1 MNNLQSFSNFAEHC
15 GCDHSEDKKKKSKVT
30 KEEIIK
36 EYGDPTVSKRLRVA
50 RAIDSTFRGK
60 APKYN
65 SKRAKISNALKMS
78 SIKAETKKRKAK
90 ENPYS
95 AGKKLKAVLGINSE
109 GYIPEEGYD
118 IARDMGMVKPS
129 KDKKDATTAN
139 HTRET
144 ETDAQRKLRML
155 KQQKNT
161 ARAVE
166 MVKQRIRDKYGK
178 NAIMDVGKKNEE
190 VQLEAKVDKLLS
202 DKQKR
207 ERRNKAAGMEDKK
220 FNSLSKD
227 QVSKQNQEFRRDY
240 IHSEKRGVKKVKG
253 EMTLKD
259 RVGKMRGVNWRKNE
273 EVQLEKVNLR
283 DKSTQYARSTKE
295 VDTAMTDHVNR
306 TKGRHYG
313 KDGRVT
319 EVGRYRKPSKREARN
334 ELIDLYKE
342 SYGRG
347 RLTSTN
353 DMQSKLYAKNN
364 SMGKPRTDDEIRKE
378 KGGQAFLDRIKAAKS
393 KMKSEGTSYGL
404 YKGTGKPSGPM
415 AAFAKKTKKKKEV
428 KEEMGNIAH
437 TKTKKGGKTIIN
449 VNKNDEADAQKAMKN
464 DPKYILGKT
473 RVQSYKEEVEQIDEL
488 SKTTTANYLYKAKV
502 DKNYVHS
509 GKMGKYAKARD
520 KGIKRAEKKLGK
532 KVSDRVNYVADTD
545 TRSMKDDPNKSAY
558 PRKIKVKEEF
568 YQKRYT
574 TGGYKPV
581 GKNKR
586 MDQSNKRS
594 GDSKAQYRDL
604 HKDLAKY
611 GHVKTG
617 KASNLKSGL
626 KSFKESAWQ
635 RKEGKNPSGG
645 LNEKGRKSYERENPG
660 SDLKAPQPEGGPRKR
675 SFCAR
680 MGGVKGPMKDEKGRP
695 TRKALALRKW
705 KC

>member
-1 MNNLQSFSNFAEHC
+1 MNHLQSFQNYAESC
-15 GCDHSEDKKKKSKVT
+15 GCDHSDDKKKKSKIT

-36 EYGDPTVSKRLRVA
+36 EYGDPTVSKRLKVA
-50 RAIDSTFRGK
+50 RLIDK
-60 APKYN
+60 VNPKPKYN

-78 SIKAETKKRKAK
+78 SIKAETRKRKAK

-95 AGKKLKAVLGINSE
+95 AGKKLRAVLGINKE

-118 IARDMGMVKPS
+118 HYKDRIAMAGGDPS
-129 KDKKDATTAN
+129 SPKKKDATTAN
-139 HTRET
+139 HTRNN
-144 ETDAQRKLRML
+144 ETDAQRKVRML
-155 KQQKNT
+155 KQQKNS

-178 NAIMDVGKKNEE
+178 NAIMDVG
-190 VQLEAKVDKLLS
+190 
-202 DKQKR
+202 
-207 ERRNKAAGMEDKK
+207 M
-220 FNSLSKD
+220 
-227 QVSKQNQEFRRDY
+227 
-240 IHSEKRGVKKVKG
+240 
-253 EMTLKD
+253 
-259 RVGKMRGVNWRKNE
+259 KNE
-273 EVQLEKVNLR
+273 EVQLEKVNLK

-313 KDGRVT
+313 KDGKVT
-319 EVGRYRKPSKREARN
+319 EVGRYRKQSKREARN

-342 SYGRG
+342 SYG

-364 SMGKPRTDDEIRKE
+364 SMGRARTDDEIKKE

-404 YKGTGKPSGPM
+404 YKGTGKPSGAM

-473 RVQSYKEEVEQIDEL
+473 RVQSYKEE
-488 SKTTTANYLYKAKV
+488 
-502 DKNYVHS
+502 
-509 GKMGKYAKARD
+509 
-520 KGIKRAEKKLGK
+520 
-532 KVSDRVNYVADTD
+532 
-545 TRSMKDDPNKSAY
+545 
-558 PRKIKVKEEF
+558 F

-594 GDSKAQYRDL
+594 GDSKAQHRDL

-611 GHVKTG
+611 GHTKTG
-617 KASNLKSGL
+617 KASNLKSSL

-660 SDLKAPQPEGGPRKR
+660 SDLKAPVTGKPKKGSKAEGRQN

-680 MGGVKGPMKDEKGRP
+680 MSGVKGPMMKDGKP
-695 TRKALALRKW
+695 TRKKLALDKW
-705 KC
+705 DC

>member
-1 MNNLQSFSNFAEHC
+1 MNHLQSFQNYAESC
-15 GCDHSEDKKKKSKVT
+15 GCDHSEEKKKKSKVT

-36 EYGDPTVSKRLRVA
+36 EYGDPTVSKRLKVA
-50 RAIDSTFRGK
+50 RLIDK
-60 APKYN
+60 VNPKPKYN

-78 SIKAETKKRKAK
+78 SIKAETRKRKAK

-95 AGKKLKAVLGINSE
+95 AGKKLRAVLGINKE

-118 IARDMGMVKPS
+118 HYKDRIAMAGGDPS
-129 KDKKDATTAN
+129 SPKKKDATTAN
-139 HTRET
+139 HTRNN
-144 ETDAQRKLRML
+144 ETDAQRKVRML
-155 KQQKNT
+155 KQQKNS

-190 VQLEAKVDKLLS
+190 VQLE
-202 DKQKR
+202 
-207 ERRNKAAGMEDKK
+207 
-220 FNSLSKD
+220 
-227 QVSKQNQEFRRDY
+227 
-240 IHSEKRGVKKVKG
+240 
-253 EMTLKD
+253 
-259 RVGKMRGVNWRKNE
+259 
-273 EVQLEKVNLR
+273 KVNLK

-313 KDGRVT
+313 KDGKVT
-319 EVGRYRKPSKREARN
+319 EVGRYRKQSKREARN

-342 SYGRG
+342 SYG

-364 SMGKPRTDDEIRKE
+364 SMGKARTDDEIKKE

-404 YKGTGKPSGPM
+404 YKGTGKPSGAM

-473 RVQSYKEEVEQIDEL
+473 RVQSYKEE
-488 SKTTTANYLYKAKV
+488 
-502 DKNYVHS
+502 
-509 GKMGKYAKARD
+509 
-520 KGIKRAEKKLGK
+520 
-532 KVSDRVNYVADTD
+532 
-545 TRSMKDDPNKSAY
+545 
-558 PRKIKVKEEF
+558 F

-594 GDSKAQYRDL
+594 GDSKAQHRDL

-611 GHVKTG
+611 GHTKTG
-617 KASNLKSGL
+617 KASNLKSSL

-660 SDLKAPQPEGGPRKR
+660 SDLKAPVTGKPKKGNKAEGRQN

-680 MGGVKGPMKDEKGRP
+680 MSGVKGPMMKDGKP
-695 TRKALALRKW
+695 TRKKLALDKW
-705 KC
+705 DC

>member
-1 MNNLQSFSNFAEHC
+1 MNHLQSFQNYAESC

-36 EYGDPTVSKRLRVA
+36 EYGDPTVSKRLKVA
-50 RAIDSTFRGK
+50 RLIDK
-60 APKYN
+60 VNPKPKYN

-78 SIKAETKKRKAK
+78 SIKAETRKRKAK

-95 AGKKLKAVLGINSE
+95 AGKKLRAVLGINKE

-118 IARDMGMVKPS
+118 QIKDRIAMAGGDPS
-129 KDKKDATTAN
+129 SPKKKDATTAN
-139 HTRET
+139 HTRNN
-144 ETDAQRKLRML
+144 ETDAQRKVRML
-155 KQQKNT
+155 KQQKNS

-190 VQLEAKVDKLLS
+190 VQLE
-202 DKQKR
+202 
-207 ERRNKAAGMEDKK
+207 
-220 FNSLSKD
+220 
-227 QVSKQNQEFRRDY
+227 
-240 IHSEKRGVKKVKG
+240 
-253 EMTLKD
+253 
-259 RVGKMRGVNWRKNE
+259 
-273 EVQLEKVNLR
+273 KVNLK

-313 KDGRVT
+313 RDGKVT
-319 EVGRYRKPSKREARN
+319 EVGRYRKQSKREARN
-334 ELIDLYKE
+334 ELINLYKE
-342 SYGRG
+342 SRM
-347 RLTSTN
+347 TSTN

-364 SMGKPRTDDEIRKE
+364 SMGRARTDDEIKKE

-393 KMKSEGTSYGL
+393 KMKSEGTSYGI

-473 RVQSYKEEVEQIDEL
+473 RVQSYKEE
-488 SKTTTANYLYKAKV
+488 
-502 DKNYVHS
+502 
-509 GKMGKYAKARD
+509 
-520 KGIKRAEKKLGK
+520 
-532 KVSDRVNYVADTD
+532 
-545 TRSMKDDPNKSAY
+545 
-558 PRKIKVKEEF
+558 F

-594 GDSKAQYRDL
+594 GDSKAQHRDL

-611 GHVKTG
+611 GHTKTG
-617 KASNLKSGL
+617 KASNLKSSL

-660 SDLKAPQPEGGPRKR
+660 SDLKAPVTGKPKKGSKAEGRQN

-680 MGGVKGPMKDEKGRP
+680 MSGVKGPMMKDGKP
-695 TRKALALRKW
+695 TRKKLALDKW
-705 KC
+705 DC

>member
-1 MNNLQSFSNFAEHC
+1 MNHLQSFQNYAESC

-36 EYGDPTVSKRLRVA
+36 EYGDPTVSKRLKVA
-50 RAIDSTFRGK
+50 RLIDK
-60 APKYN
+60 VNPKPKYN

-78 SIKAETKKRKAK
+78 SIKAETRKRKAK

-95 AGKKLKAVLGINSE
+95 AGKKLRAVLGINKE

-118 IARDMGMVKPS
+118 QIKDRIAMAGGDPS
-129 KDKKDATTAN
+129 SPKKKDATTAN
-139 HTRET
+139 HTRNN
-144 ETDAQRKLRML
+144 ETDAQRKVRML
-155 KQQKNT
+155 KQQKNS

-190 VQLEAKVDKLLS
+190 VQLE
-202 DKQKR
+202 
-207 ERRNKAAGMEDKK
+207 
-220 FNSLSKD
+220 
-227 QVSKQNQEFRRDY
+227 
-240 IHSEKRGVKKVKG
+240 
-253 EMTLKD
+253 
-259 RVGKMRGVNWRKNE
+259 
-273 EVQLEKVNLR
+273 KVNLK

-313 KDGRVT
+313 RDGKVT
-319 EVGRYRKPSKREARN
+319 EVGRYRKQSKREARN
-334 ELIDLYKE
+334 ELINLYKE
-342 SYGRG
+342 SRM
-347 RLTSTN
+347 TSTN

-364 SMGKPRTDDEIRKE
+364 SMGRARTDDEIKKE

-404 YKGTGKPSGPM
+404 YKGTGKPSGAM
-415 AAFAKKTKKKKEV
+415 AAFAKKDKKKKKEV

-437 TKTKKGGKTIIN
+437 TKTKKDGKTIIN

-473 RVQSYKEEVEQIDEL
+473 RVQSYKEE
-488 SKTTTANYLYKAKV
+488 
-502 DKNYVHS
+502 
-509 GKMGKYAKARD
+509 
-520 KGIKRAEKKLGK
+520 
-532 KVSDRVNYVADTD
+532 
-545 TRSMKDDPNKSAY
+545 
-558 PRKIKVKEEF
+558 F

-594 GDSKAQYRDL
+594 GDSKAQHRDL

-635 RKEGKNPSGG
+635 RKEGKNSSGG

-660 SDLKAPQPEGGPRKR
+660 SDLKAPVTGSPKKGSKADKR
-675 SFCAR
+675 QNSFCAR
-680 MGGVKGPMKDEKGRP
+680 MGGMEGPMKDEKGRP
-695 TRKALALRKW
+695 TRKALALKKWNCRKS
-705 KC
+705 

>member
-15 GCDHSEDKKKKSKVT
+15 GCDHSDDKKKKSKIT

-60 APKYN
+60 PKYN
-65 SKRAKISNALKMS
+65 SKRAKLSNALKMS
-78 SIKAETKKRKAK
+78 SIKAETRKRKAK

-95 AGKKLKAVLGINSE
+95 AGKKLKAALGINSE

-118 IARDMGMVKPS
+118 HYKDRIAMAGGDPS
-129 KDKKDATTAN
+129 SPKKKDATTAN

-144 ETDAQRKLRML
+144 ETDAQRKARML
-155 KQQKNT
+155 KQQKNS
-161 ARAVE
+161 AKAVE

-178 NAIMDVGKKNEE
+178 NAIMDVGK
-190 VQLEAKVDKLLS
+190 
-202 DKQKR
+202 
-207 ERRNKAAGMEDKK
+207 
-220 FNSLSKD
+220 
-227 QVSKQNQEFRRDY
+227 
-240 IHSEKRGVKKVKG
+240 
-253 EMTLKD
+253 
-259 RVGKMRGVNWRKNE
+259 KNE

-364 SMGKPRTDDEIRKE
+364 SMGRARTDDEIKKE
-378 KGGQAFLDRIKAAKS
+378 KGGQAFLDRLKAAKS

-404 YKGTGKPSGPM
+404 YKGTGKPSGAM
-415 AAFAKKTKKKKEV
+415 AAFAKKDKKKKKEV

-520 KGIKRAEKKLGK
+520 KGINRAEKKLGK

-680 MGGVKGPMKDEKGRP
+680 MGGVKGPMKKPNGEP

>member
-1 MNNLQSFSNFAEHC
+1 MNHLQSFQNYAESC

-36 EYGDPTVSKRLRVA
+36 EYGDPTVSKRLKVA
-50 RAIDSTFRGK
+50 RLIDK
-60 APKYN
+60 VNPKPKYN

-78 SIKAETKKRKAK
+78 SIKAETRKRKAK

-95 AGKKLKAVLGINSE
+95 AGKKLRAVLGINKE

-118 IARDMGMVKPS
+118 QIKDRIAMAGGDPS
-129 KDKKDATTAN
+129 SPKKKDATTAN
-139 HTRET
+139 HTRNN
-144 ETDAQRKLRML
+144 ETDAQRKVRML
-155 KQQKNT
+155 KQQKNS

-190 VQLEAKVDKLLS
+190 VQLE
-202 DKQKR
+202 
-207 ERRNKAAGMEDKK
+207 
-220 FNSLSKD
+220 
-227 QVSKQNQEFRRDY
+227 
-240 IHSEKRGVKKVKG
+240 
-253 EMTLKD
+253 
-259 RVGKMRGVNWRKNE
+259 
-273 EVQLEKVNLR
+273 KVNLK

-313 KDGRVT
+313 RDGKVT
-319 EVGRYRKPSKREARN
+319 EVGRYRKQSKREARN
-334 ELIDLYKE
+334 ELINLYK
-342 SYGRG
+342 
-347 RLTSTN
+347 
-353 DMQSKLYAKNN
+353 
-364 SMGKPRTDDEIRKE
+364 
-378 KGGQAFLDRIKAAKS
+378 
-393 KMKSEGTSYGL
+393 EGTSYGL
-404 YKGTGKPSGPM
+404 YKGTGKPSGAM
-415 AAFAKKTKKKKEV
+415 AAFAKKDKKKKKEV

-473 RVQSYKEEVEQIDEL
+473 RVQSYKEE
-488 SKTTTANYLYKAKV
+488 
-502 DKNYVHS
+502 
-509 GKMGKYAKARD
+509 
-520 KGIKRAEKKLGK
+520 
-532 KVSDRVNYVADTD
+532 
-545 TRSMKDDPNKSAY
+545 
-558 PRKIKVKEEF
+558 F

-594 GDSKAQYRDL
+594 GDSKAQHRDL

-611 GHVKTG
+611 GHTKTG
-617 KASNLKSGL
+617 KASNLKSSL

-660 SDLKAPQPEGGPRKR
+660 SDLKAPVTGKPKKGSKAEGRQN

-680 MGGVKGPMKDEKGRP
+680 MSGVKGPMMKDGKP
-695 TRKALALRKW
+695 TRKKLALDKW
-705 KC
+705 DC

>member
-1 MNNLQSFSNFAEHC
+1 MNHLQSFQNYAESC

-36 EYGDPTVSKRLRVA
+36 EYGDPTVSKRLKVA
-50 RAIDSTFRGK
+50 RLIDK
-60 APKYN
+60 VNPKPKYN

-78 SIKAETKKRKAK
+78 SIKAETRKRKAK

-95 AGKKLKAVLGINSE
+95 AGKKLRAVLGINKE

-118 IARDMGMVKPS
+118 QIKDRIAMAGGDPS
-129 KDKKDATTAN
+129 SPKKKDATTAN
-139 HTRET
+139 HTRNN
-144 ETDAQRKLRML
+144 ETDAQRKVRML
-155 KQQKNT
+155 KQQKNS

-190 VQLEAKVDKLLS
+190 VQLE
-202 DKQKR
+202 
-207 ERRNKAAGMEDKK
+207 
-220 FNSLSKD
+220 
-227 QVSKQNQEFRRDY
+227 
-240 IHSEKRGVKKVKG
+240 
-253 EMTLKD
+253 
-259 RVGKMRGVNWRKNE
+259 
-273 EVQLEKVNLR
+273 KVNLK

-313 KDGRVT
+313 RDGKVT
-319 EVGRYRKPSKREARN
+319 EVGRYRKQSKREARN
-334 ELIDLYKE
+334 ELINLYKE
-342 SYGRG
+342 SRM
-347 RLTSTN
+347 TSTN

-364 SMGKPRTDDEIRKE
+364 SMGRARTDDEIKKE

-404 YKGTGKPSGPM
+404 YKGTGKPSGAM
-415 AAFAKKTKKKKEV
+415 AAFAKKDKKKKKEV

-473 RVQSYKEEVEQIDEL
+473 RVQSYKEE
-488 SKTTTANYLYKAKV
+488 
-502 DKNYVHS
+502 
-509 GKMGKYAKARD
+509 
-520 KGIKRAEKKLGK
+520 
-532 KVSDRVNYVADTD
+532 
-545 TRSMKDDPNKSAY
+545 
-558 PRKIKVKEEF
+558 F

-594 GDSKAQYRDL
+594 GDSKAQHRDL

-611 GHVKTG
+611 GHTKTG
-617 KASNLKSGL
+617 KASNLKSSL

-660 SDLKAPQPEGGPRKR
+660 SDLKAPVTGKPKKGSKAEGRQN

-680 MGGVKGPMKDEKGRP
+680 MSGVKGPMMKDGKP
-695 TRKALALRKW
+695 TRKKLALDKW
-705 KC
+705 DC

>member
-1 MNNLQSFSNFAEHC
+1 MNNLQSFSNFTEHC

-36 EYGDPTVSKRLRVA
+36 EYGDPTVSKRLRIA

-60 APKYN
+60 PKYN
-65 SKRAKISNALKMS
+65 SKRAKLSNALKMS
-78 SIKAETKKRKAK
+78 SIKAETRKRKAK

-95 AGKKLKAVLGINSE
+95 AGKKLKAALGINSE
-109 GYIPEEGYD
+109 GYLPEEGYD

-166 MVKQRIRDKYGK
+166 NVKQRLRDKYGK
-178 NAIMDVGKKNEE
+178 NAIMDVGK
-190 VQLEAKVDKLLS
+190 
-202 DKQKR
+202 
-207 ERRNKAAGMEDKK
+207 
-220 FNSLSKD
+220 
-227 QVSKQNQEFRRDY
+227 
-240 IHSEKRGVKKVKG
+240 
-253 EMTLKD
+253 
-259 RVGKMRGVNWRKNE
+259 KNE

-313 KDGRVT
+313 KDGKVT

-520 KGIKRAEKKLGK
+520 KGINRAEKKLGK
-532 KVSDRVNYVADTD
+532 KLSDRVNYVADTD

-660 SDLKAPQPEGGPRKR
+660 SDLKAPVTGKPKKGSKAEGRQN

-680 MGGVKGPMKDEKGRP
+680 MSGVKGPMMKDGKP
-695 TRKALALRKW
+695 TRKKLALDKW
-705 KC
+705 DC

>member
-1 MNNLQSFSNFAEHC
+1 
-15 GCDHSEDKKKKSKVT
+15 
-30 KEEIIK
+30 
-36 EYGDPTVSKRLRVA
+36 
-50 RAIDSTFRGK
+50 
-60 APKYN
+60 
-65 SKRAKISNALKMS
+65 
-78 SIKAETKKRKAK
+78 
-90 ENPYS
+90 
-95 AGKKLKAVLGINSE
+95 
-109 GYIPEEGYD
+109 
-118 IARDMGMVKPS
+118 
-129 KDKKDATTAN
+129 
-139 HTRET
+139 
-144 ETDAQRKLRML
+144 
-155 KQQKNT
+155 
-161 ARAVE
+161 
-166 MVKQRIRDKYGK
+166 
-178 NAIMDVGKKNEE
+178 MDVGKKNEE

-532 KVSDRVNYVADTD
+532 KLSDRVNYVADTD
-545 TRSMKDDPNKSAY
+545 TRSMKDDPDTSAY

>member
-1 MNNLQSFSNFAEHC
+1 MNNLQSFSNFTEHC

-95 AGKKLKAVLGINSE
+95 AGKKLKAALGINSE
-109 GYIPEEGYD
+109 GYLPEEGYD

-166 MVKQRIRDKYGK
+166 NVKQRLRDKYGK

-190 VQLEAKVDKLLS
+190 VEHLDELSKTTTANYLYHAKVDKNYVHGGKMGKYAKAR
-202 DKQKR
+202 DKGIQR
-207 ERRNKAAGMEDKK
+207 AEKK
-220 FNSLSKD
+220 L
-227 QVSKQNQEFRRDY
+227 
-240 IHSEKRGVKKVKG
+240 GKKVS
-253 EMTLKD
+253 D
-259 RVGKMRGVNWRKNE
+259 RVNYVADTDTRSMRQDSSTSAYPRKIKVKE

-313 KDGRVT
+313 KDGKVT

-415 AAFAKKTKKKKEV
+415 AAFAKKNKKKKEV

-473 RVQSYKEEVEQIDEL
+473 RVQSYKEE
-488 SKTTTANYLYKAKV
+488 
-502 DKNYVHS
+502 
-509 GKMGKYAKARD
+509 
-520 KGIKRAEKKLGK
+520 
-532 KVSDRVNYVADTD
+532 
-545 TRSMKDDPNKSAY
+545 
-558 PRKIKVKEEF
+558 F

-574 TGGYKPV
+574 SSGYKPV

-660 SDLKAPQPEGGPRKR
+660 SDLKAPVTGSPKPGSKADKR
-675 SFCAR
+675 QNNFCKR
-680 MGGVKGPMKDEKGRP
+680 MGGMRGPMKDEKGRP
-695 TRKALALRKW
+695 TRKALALKKW
-705 KC
+705 NCRSS

>member
-1 MNNLQSFSNFAEHC
+1 MNHLQSFQNYAESC
-15 GCDHSEDKKKKSKVT
+15 GCDHSEEKKKKSKVT

-36 EYGDPTVSKRLRVA
+36 EYGDPTVSKRLKVA
-50 RAIDSTFRGK
+50 RLIDK
-60 APKYN
+60 VNPKPKYN

-78 SIKAETKKRKAK
+78 SIKAETRKRKAK

-95 AGKKLKAVLGINSE
+95 AGKKLRAVLGINKE

-118 IARDMGMVKPS
+118 QIKDRIAMAGGDPS
-129 KDKKDATTAN
+129 SPKKKDATTAN
-139 HTRET
+139 HTRNN
-144 ETDAQRKLRML
+144 ETDAQRKVRML
-155 KQQKNT
+155 KQQKNS

-190 VQLEAKVDKLLS
+190 VQLE
-202 DKQKR
+202 
-207 ERRNKAAGMEDKK
+207 
-220 FNSLSKD
+220 
-227 QVSKQNQEFRRDY
+227 
-240 IHSEKRGVKKVKG
+240 
-253 EMTLKD
+253 
-259 RVGKMRGVNWRKNE
+259 
-273 EVQLEKVNLR
+273 KVNLK

-313 KDGRVT
+313 KDGKVT
-319 EVGRYRKPSKREARN
+319 EVGRYRKQSKREARN

-342 SYGRG
+342 SYG

-364 SMGKPRTDDEIRKE
+364 SMGRARTDDEIKKE

-404 YKGTGKPSGPM
+404 YKGTGKPSGAM

-473 RVQSYKEEVEQIDEL
+473 RVQSYKEE
-488 SKTTTANYLYKAKV
+488 
-502 DKNYVHS
+502 
-509 GKMGKYAKARD
+509 
-520 KGIKRAEKKLGK
+520 
-532 KVSDRVNYVADTD
+532 
-545 TRSMKDDPNKSAY
+545 
-558 PRKIKVKEEF
+558 F

-594 GDSKAQYRDL
+594 GDSKAQHRDL

-611 GHVKTG
+611 GHTKTG
-617 KASNLKSGL
+617 KASNLKSCL

-660 SDLKAPQPEGGPRKR
+660 SDLKAPVTGKPKKGSKAEGRQN

-680 MGGVKGPMKDEKGRP
+680 MSGVKGPMMKDGKP
-695 TRKALALRKW
+695 TRKKLALDKW
-705 KC
+705 DC

>member
-1 MNNLQSFSNFAEHC
+1 MTNLQSFQNYSESC

-60 APKYN
+60 PKYN
-65 SKRAKISNALKMS
+65 SKRAKLSNALKMS
-78 SIKAETKKRKAK
+78 SIKAETRKRKAK

-118 IARDMGMVKPS
+118 HYKDSIAMAGGDPS
-129 KDKKDATTAN
+129 SPKKSDATTAN
-139 HTRET
+139 HTKNT
-144 ETDAQRKLRML
+144 ETDAQRKARML
-155 KQQKNT
+155 RQQKNSV
-161 ARAVE
+161 RALE
-166 MVKQRIRDKYGK
+166 MVKKRITDKYGK
-178 NAIMDVGKKNEE
+178 GAIMDVGKKNEE
-190 VQLEAKVDKLLS
+190 VELVKPDS
-202 DKQKR
+202 
-207 ERRNKAAGMEDKK
+207 KK
-220 FNSLSKD
+220 NCGCGK
-227 QVSKQNQEFRRDY
+227 NPCITY
-240 IHSEKRGVKKVKG
+240 GPKKV
-253 EMTLKD
+253 E
-259 RVGKMRGVNWRKNE
+259 
-273 EVQLEKVNLR
+273 EKVNLK

-319 EVGRYRKPSKREARN
+319 EVGRYRRPSKREARN

-364 SMGKPRTDDEIRKE
+364 SMGRARTDDEIKKE
-378 KGGQAFLDRIKAAKS
+378 KGGQAFLDRIKAAKAS
-393 KMKSEGTSYGL
+393 MKKEEKDLKTVAKELDSAVTKHKSQADKIRKHIKSMKSEGTSYGI

-488 SKTTTANYLYKAKV
+488 SKNTTANYLYHAKF
-502 DKNYVHS
+502 DKNYVHG
-509 GKMGKYAKARD
+509 GKMGKYQKARD

-532 KVSDRVNYVADTD
+532 KISDRIDYVSRYDSDAMRQD
-545 TRSMKDDPNKSAY
+545 SNKSAY

-660 SDLKAPQPEGGPRKR
+660 SDLKAPVTGSPKPGSKADKR
-675 SFCAR
+675 QNNFCKR
-680 MGGVKGPMKDEKGRP
+680 MGGMRGPMKDEKGRP
-695 TRKALALRKW
+695 TRKALALKKW
-705 KC
+705 NCRSS

>member
-1 MNNLQSFSNFAEHC
+1 MNHLQSFQNYAESC

-36 EYGDPTVSKRLRVA
+36 EYGDPTVSKRLKVA
-50 RAIDSTFRGK
+50 RLIDK
-60 APKYN
+60 VNPKPKYN

-78 SIKAETKKRKAK
+78 SIKAETRKRKAK

-95 AGKKLKAVLGINSE
+95 AGKKLRAVLGINKE

-118 IARDMGMVKPS
+118 QIKDRIAMAGGDPS
-129 KDKKDATTAN
+129 SPKKKDATTAN
-139 HTRET
+139 HTRNN
-144 ETDAQRKLRML
+144 ETDAQRKVRML
-155 KQQKNT
+155 KQQKNS

-190 VQLEAKVDKLLS
+190 VQLE
-202 DKQKR
+202 
-207 ERRNKAAGMEDKK
+207 
-220 FNSLSKD
+220 
-227 QVSKQNQEFRRDY
+227 
-240 IHSEKRGVKKVKG
+240 
-253 EMTLKD
+253 
-259 RVGKMRGVNWRKNE
+259 
-273 EVQLEKVNLR
+273 KVNLK

-313 KDGRVT
+313 RDGKVT
-319 EVGRYRKPSKREARN
+319 EVGRYRKQSKREARN
-334 ELIDLYKE
+334 ELINLYKE
-342 SYGRG
+342 SRM
-347 RLTSTN
+347 TSTN

-364 SMGKPRTDDEIRKE
+364 SMGRARTDDEIKKE

-404 YKGTGKPSGPM
+404 YKGTGKPSGAM
-415 AAFAKKTKKKKEV
+415 AAFAKKDKKKKKEV

-473 RVQSYKEEVEQIDEL
+473 RVQSYKEE
-488 SKTTTANYLYKAKV
+488 
-502 DKNYVHS
+502 
-509 GKMGKYAKARD
+509 
-520 KGIKRAEKKLGK
+520 
-532 KVSDRVNYVADTD
+532 
-545 TRSMKDDPNKSAY
+545 
-558 PRKIKVKEEF
+558 F

-594 GDSKAQYRDL
+594 GDSKAQHRDL

-635 RKEGKNPSGG
+635 RKEGKNSSGG
-645 LNEKGRKSYERENPG
+645 LNEKGRKSYERDNPG
-660 SDLKAPQPEGGPRKR
+660 SDLKAPSKKKGNKR
-675 SFCAR
+675 RASFCAR
-680 MGGVKGPMKDEKGRP
+680 MKGMKKKLTSKKIARDPDSRINKS
-695 TRKALALRKW
+695 LRAW
-705 KC
+705 NC

>member
-1 MNNLQSFSNFAEHC
+1 MRQ
-15 GCDHSEDKKKKSKVT
+15 
-30 KEEIIK
+30 
-36 EYGDPTVSKRLRVA
+36 
-50 RAIDSTFRGK
+50 DSSTSAYPR
-60 APKYN
+60 
-65 SKRAKISNALKMS
+65 KI
-78 SIKAETKKRKAK
+78 
-90 ENPYS
+90 
-95 AGKKLKAVLGINSE
+95 
-109 GYIPEEGYD
+109 
-118 IARDMGMVKPS
+118 
-129 KDKKDATTAN
+129 
-139 HTRET
+139 
-144 ETDAQRKLRML
+144 
-155 KQQKNT
+155 
-161 ARAVE
+161 
-166 MVKQRIRDKYGK
+166 
-178 NAIMDVGKKNEE
+178 
-190 VQLEAKVDKLLS
+190 
-202 DKQKR
+202 
-207 ERRNKAAGMEDKK
+207 
-220 FNSLSKD
+220 
-227 QVSKQNQEFRRDY
+227 
-240 IHSEKRGVKKVKG
+240 KVK
-253 EMTLKD
+253 
-259 RVGKMRGVNWRKNE
+259 E

-313 KDGRVT
+313 KDGKVT

-473 RVQSYKEEVEQIDEL
+473 RVQSYKEE
-488 SKTTTANYLYKAKV
+488 
-502 DKNYVHS
+502 
-509 GKMGKYAKARD
+509 
-520 KGIKRAEKKLGK
+520 
-532 KVSDRVNYVADTD
+532 
-545 TRSMKDDPNKSAY
+545 
-558 PRKIKVKEEF
+558 F

-574 TGGYKPV
+574 SSGYKPV

-660 SDLKAPQPEGGPRKR
+660 SDLKAPVTGSPKPGSKADKR
-675 SFCAR
+675 QNNFCKR
-680 MGGVKGPMKDEKGRP
+680 MGGMRGPMKDEKGRP
-695 TRKALALRKW
+695 TRKALALKKW
-705 KC
+705 NCRSS

>member
-15 GCDHSEDKKKKSKVT
+15 GCDHSDDKKKKSKIT

-60 APKYN
+60 PKYN

-78 SIKAETKKRKAK
+78 SIKAETRKRKAK

-118 IARDMGMVKPS
+118 HYKDRIAMAGGDPS
-129 KDKKDATTAN
+129 SPKKKDATTAN

-144 ETDAQRKLRML
+144 ETDAQRKARML
-155 KQQKNT
+155 KQQKNS
-161 ARAVE
+161 AKAVE

-178 NAIMDVGKKNEE
+178 NAIMDVGK
-190 VQLEAKVDKLLS
+190 
-202 DKQKR
+202 
-207 ERRNKAAGMEDKK
+207 
-220 FNSLSKD
+220 
-227 QVSKQNQEFRRDY
+227 
-240 IHSEKRGVKKVKG
+240 
-253 EMTLKD
+253 
-259 RVGKMRGVNWRKNE
+259 KNE

-364 SMGKPRTDDEIRKE
+364 SMGRPRTDDEIKKE

-393 KMKSEGTSYGL
+393 KMKSMKSEGTSYGL
-404 YKGTGKPSGPM
+404 YKGTGKPSGAM
-415 AAFAKKTKKKKEV
+415 AAFAKKDKKKKKEV

-473 RVQSYKEEVEQIDEL
+473 RVQSY
-488 SKTTTANYLYKAKV
+488 
-502 DKNYVHS
+502 
-509 GKMGKYAKARD
+509 
-520 KGIKRAEKKLGK
+520 
-532 KVSDRVNYVADTD
+532 
-545 TRSMKDDPNKSAY
+545 
-558 PRKIKVKEEF
+558 KEEF

-680 MGGVKGPMKDEKGRP
+680 MGGVKGPMKKPNGEP

>member
-1 MNNLQSFSNFAEHC
+1 MNHLQSFQNYAESC

-36 EYGDPTVSKRLRVA
+36 EYGDPTVSKRLKVA
-50 RAIDSTFRGK
+50 RLIDK
-60 APKYN
+60 VNPKPKYN

-78 SIKAETKKRKAK
+78 SIKAETRKRKAK

-95 AGKKLKAVLGINSE
+95 AGKKLRAVLGINKE

-118 IARDMGMVKPS
+118 HYKDRIAMAGGDPS
-129 KDKKDATTAN
+129 SPKKKDATTAN
-139 HTRET
+139 HTRNN
-144 ETDAQRKLRML
+144 ETDAQRKVRML
-155 KQQKNT
+155 KQQKNS

-190 VQLEAKVDKLLS
+190 VQLE
-202 DKQKR
+202 
-207 ERRNKAAGMEDKK
+207 
-220 FNSLSKD
+220 
-227 QVSKQNQEFRRDY
+227 
-240 IHSEKRGVKKVKG
+240 
-253 EMTLKD
+253 
-259 RVGKMRGVNWRKNE
+259 
-273 EVQLEKVNLR
+273 KVNLK

-313 KDGRVT
+313 KDGKVT
-319 EVGRYRKPSKREARN
+319 EVGRYRKQSKREARN

-342 SYGRG
+342 SYG

-364 SMGKPRTDDEIRKE
+364 SMGKARTDDEIKKE

-404 YKGTGKPSGPM
+404 YKGTGKPSGAM

-473 RVQSYKEEVEQIDEL
+473 RVQSYKEE
-488 SKTTTANYLYKAKV
+488 
-502 DKNYVHS
+502 
-509 GKMGKYAKARD
+509 
-520 KGIKRAEKKLGK
+520 
-532 KVSDRVNYVADTD
+532 
-545 TRSMKDDPNKSAY
+545 
-558 PRKIKVKEEF
+558 F

-594 GDSKAQYRDL
+594 GDSKAQHRDL

-611 GHVKTG
+611 GHTKTG
-617 KASNLKSGL
+617 KASNLKSSL

-660 SDLKAPQPEGGPRKR
+660 SDLKAPVTGKPKKGSKAEGRQN

-680 MGGVKGPMKDEKGRP
+680 MSGVKGPMMKDGKP
-695 TRKALALRKW
+695 TRKKLALDKW
-705 KC
+705 DC

>member
-1 MNNLQSFSNFAEHC
+1 MNNLQSFSNFTEHC

-95 AGKKLKAVLGINSE
+95 AGKKLKAALGINSE
-109 GYIPEEGYD
+109 GYLPEEGYD

-166 MVKQRIRDKYGK
+166 NVKQRLRDKYGK

-190 VQLEAKVDKLLS
+190 VEHLDELSKTTTANYLYHAKVDKNYVHGGKMGKYAKAR
-202 DKQKR
+202 DKGIQR
-207 ERRNKAAGMEDKK
+207 AEKK
-220 FNSLSKD
+220 L
-227 QVSKQNQEFRRDY
+227 
-240 IHSEKRGVKKVKG
+240 GKKVS
-253 EMTLKD
+253 D
-259 RVGKMRGVNWRKNE
+259 RVNYVADTDTRSMRQDSSTSAYPRKIKVKE

-313 KDGRVT
+313 KDGKVT
-319 EVGRYRKPSKREARN
+319 EVGRYRRPSKREARN

-415 AAFAKKTKKKKEV
+415 AAFAKKNKKKKEV

-473 RVQSYKEEVEQIDEL
+473 RVQSYKEE
-488 SKTTTANYLYKAKV
+488 
-502 DKNYVHS
+502 
-509 GKMGKYAKARD
+509 
-520 KGIKRAEKKLGK
+520 
-532 KVSDRVNYVADTD
+532 
-545 TRSMKDDPNKSAY
+545 
-558 PRKIKVKEEF
+558 F

-574 TGGYKPV
+574 SSGYKPV

-660 SDLKAPQPEGGPRKR
+660 SDLKAPVTGSPKPGSKADKR
-675 SFCAR
+675 QNNFCKR
-680 MGGVKGPMKDEKGRP
+680 MGGMRGPMKDEKGRP
-695 TRKALALRKW
+695 TRKALALKKW
-705 KC
+705 NCRSS

>member
-1 MNNLQSFSNFAEHC
+1 MNHLQSFQNYAESC
-15 GCDHSEDKKKKSKVT
+15 GCDHSDDKKKKSKIT

-60 APKYN
+60 PKYN

-78 SIKAETKKRKAK
+78 SIKAETRKRKAK

-95 AGKKLKAVLGINSE
+95 AGKKLRAVLGINKE

-118 IARDMGMVKPS
+118 HLRDRGMIRPS

-144 ETDAQRKLRML
+144 ETDAQRKVRML

-166 MVKQRIRDKYGK
+166 IVKQRLRDKYGK

-190 VQLEAKVDKLLS
+190 VQLEAKVEKFAPK
-202 DKQKR
+202 DKQADVRNERRFGKKHNKSIIGIEKGKAIYHKDEGKR
-207 ERRNKAAGMEDKK
+207 EENTKKRREEHKA
-220 FNSLSKD
+220 
-227 QVSKQNQEFRRDY
+227 R
-240 IHSEKRGVKKVKG
+240 RGVKGAEVKG
-253 EMTLKD
+253 GTVAKKKYKGIVT
-259 RVGKMRGVNWRKNE
+259 VGNYMKKE

-473 RVQSYKEEVEQIDEL
+473 RVQSYKEE
-488 SKTTTANYLYKAKV
+488 
-502 DKNYVHS
+502 
-509 GKMGKYAKARD
+509 
-520 KGIKRAEKKLGK
+520 
-532 KVSDRVNYVADTD
+532 
-545 TRSMKDDPNKSAY
+545 
-558 PRKIKVKEEF
+558 F

-594 GDSKAQYRDL
+594 GDSKAQHRDL

>member
-1 MNNLQSFSNFAEHC
+1 MNHLQSFQNYAESC

-36 EYGDPTVSKRLRVA
+36 EYGDPTVSKRLKVA
-50 RAIDSTFRGK
+50 RLIDK
-60 APKYN
+60 VNPKPKYN

-78 SIKAETKKRKAK
+78 SIKAETRKRKAK

-95 AGKKLKAVLGINSE
+95 AGKKLRAVLGINKE

-118 IARDMGMVKPS
+118 QIKDRIAMAGGDPS
-129 KDKKDATTAN
+129 SPKKKDATTAN
-139 HTRET
+139 HTRNN
-144 ETDAQRKLRML
+144 ETDAQRKVRML
-155 KQQKNT
+155 KQQKNS

-190 VQLEAKVDKLLS
+190 VQLE
-202 DKQKR
+202 
-207 ERRNKAAGMEDKK
+207 
-220 FNSLSKD
+220 
-227 QVSKQNQEFRRDY
+227 
-240 IHSEKRGVKKVKG
+240 
-253 EMTLKD
+253 
-259 RVGKMRGVNWRKNE
+259 
-273 EVQLEKVNLR
+273 KVNLK

-313 KDGRVT
+313 KDGKVT
-319 EVGRYRKPSKREARN
+319 EVGRYRKQSKREARN

-342 SYGRG
+342 SYG

-364 SMGKPRTDDEIRKE
+364 SMGRARTDDEIKKE

-404 YKGTGKPSGPM
+404 YKGTGKPSGAM

-473 RVQSYKEEVEQIDEL
+473 RVQSYKEE
-488 SKTTTANYLYKAKV
+488 
-502 DKNYVHS
+502 
-509 GKMGKYAKARD
+509 
-520 KGIKRAEKKLGK
+520 
-532 KVSDRVNYVADTD
+532 
-545 TRSMKDDPNKSAY
+545 
-558 PRKIKVKEEF
+558 F

-594 GDSKAQYRDL
+594 GDSKAQHRDL

-611 GHVKTG
+611 GHTKTG
-617 KASNLKSGL
+617 KASNLKSSL

-660 SDLKAPQPEGGPRKR
+660 SDLKAPVTGKPKKGSKAEGRQN

-680 MGGVKGPMKDEKGRP
+680 MSGVKGPMMKAGKP
-695 TRKALALRKW
+695 TRKKLALDKW
-705 KC
+705 DC

>member
-15 GCDHSEDKKKKSKVT
+15 GCDHSDDKKKKSKIT

-36 EYGDPTVSKRLRVA
+36 EYGDPTVSKRLKVA
-50 RAIDSTFRGK
+50 RLIDK
-60 APKYN
+60 VNPKPKYN

-78 SIKAETKKRKAK
+78 SIKAETRKRKAK

-95 AGKKLKAVLGINSE
+95 AGKKLRAVLGINKE

-118 IARDMGMVKPS
+118 QIKDRIAMAGGDPS
-129 KDKKDATTAN
+129 SPKKKDATTAN
-139 HTRET
+139 HTRNN
-144 ETDAQRKLRML
+144 ETDAQRKVRML
-155 KQQKNT
+155 KQQKNS

-190 VQLEAKVDKLLS
+190 VQLE
-202 DKQKR
+202 
-207 ERRNKAAGMEDKK
+207 
-220 FNSLSKD
+220 
-227 QVSKQNQEFRRDY
+227 
-240 IHSEKRGVKKVKG
+240 
-253 EMTLKD
+253 
-259 RVGKMRGVNWRKNE
+259 
-273 EVQLEKVNLR
+273 KVNLK

-364 SMGKPRTDDEIRKE
+364 SMGRARTDDEIKKE

-393 KMKSEGTSYGL
+393 KMKSEGTSYGI

-532 KVSDRVNYVADTD
+532 KLSDRVNYVADTD
-545 TRSMKDDPNKSAY
+545 TRSMKDDPDTSAY

-635 RKEGKNPSGG
+635 RKEGKNPCGG

-660 SDLKAPQPEGGPRKR
+660 SDLKAPVTGSPKKGSKADKR
-675 SFCAR
+675 QNNFCKR
-680 MGGVKGPMKDEKGRP
+680 MGGMRGPMKDEKGRP
-695 TRKALALRKW
+695 TRKALALKKW
-705 KC
+705 NCRSS

>member
-15 GCDHSEDKKKKSKVT
+15 GCDHSDDKKKKSKIT

-60 APKYN
+60 PKYN

-78 SIKAETKKRKAK
+78 SIKAETRKRKAK

-95 AGKKLKAVLGINSE
+95 AGKKLRAVLGINKE
-109 GYIPEEGYD
+109 GYIPEEGVDHYKD
-118 IARDMGMVKPS
+118 RIVMAGGDPS
-129 KDKKDATTAN
+129 SPKKKDATTAN

-144 ETDAQRKLRML
+144 ETDAQRKARML
-155 KQQKNT
+155 KQQKNS
-161 ARAVE
+161 AKAVE

-178 NAIMDVGKKNEE
+178 NAIMDVGK
-190 VQLEAKVDKLLS
+190 
-202 DKQKR
+202 
-207 ERRNKAAGMEDKK
+207 
-220 FNSLSKD
+220 
-227 QVSKQNQEFRRDY
+227 
-240 IHSEKRGVKKVKG
+240 
-253 EMTLKD
+253 
-259 RVGKMRGVNWRKNE
+259 KNE

-364 SMGKPRTDDEIRKE
+364 SMGRARTDDEIKKE

-520 KGIKRAEKKLGK
+520 KGINRAEKKLGK

-660 SDLKAPQPEGGPRKR
+660 SDLKAPVTGSPKKGSKADKR
-675 SFCAR
+675 QNNFCKR
-680 MGGVKGPMKDEKGRP
+680 MGGMRGPMKDEKGRP
-695 TRKALALRKW
+695 TRKALALKKW
-705 KC
+705 NCRSS

>member
-15 GCDHSEDKKKKSKVT
+15 GCDHSDDKKKKSKIT

-60 APKYN
+60 PKYN

-78 SIKAETKKRKAK
+78 SIKAETRKRKAK

-95 AGKKLKAVLGINSE
+95 AGKKLKAALGINSE

-118 IARDMGMVKPS
+118 HYKDRIAMAGGDPS
-129 KDKKDATTAN
+129 SPKKKDATTAN

-144 ETDAQRKLRML
+144 ETDAQRKARML
-155 KQQKNT
+155 KQQKNS
-161 ARAVE
+161 AKAVE

-178 NAIMDVGKKNEE
+178 NAIMDVGK
-190 VQLEAKVDKLLS
+190 
-202 DKQKR
+202 
-207 ERRNKAAGMEDKK
+207 
-220 FNSLSKD
+220 
-227 QVSKQNQEFRRDY
+227 
-240 IHSEKRGVKKVKG
+240 
-253 EMTLKD
+253 
-259 RVGKMRGVNWRKNE
+259 KNE

-334 ELIDLYKE
+334 ELIDLSKE

-364 SMGKPRTDDEIRKE
+364 SMGRARTDDEIKKE
-378 KGGQAFLDRIKAAKS
+378 KGGQAFLDRLKAAKS

-520 KGIKRAEKKLGK
+520 KGINRAEKKLGK
-532 KVSDRVNYVADTD
+532 KISDRVNYVADTD

-680 MGGVKGPMKDEKGRP
+680 MGGVKGPMKKPNGEP

>member
-1 MNNLQSFSNFAEHC
+1 MNNLQSFSNFTEHC

-95 AGKKLKAVLGINSE
+95 AGKKLKAALGINSE
-109 GYIPEEGYD
+109 GYLPEEGYD

-166 MVKQRIRDKYGK
+166 NVKQRLRDKYGK

-190 VQLEAKVDKLLS
+190 VEHLDELSKTTTANYLYHAKVDKNYVHGGKMGKYAKAR
-202 DKQKR
+202 DKGIQR
-207 ERRNKAAGMEDKK
+207 AEKK
-220 FNSLSKD
+220 L
-227 QVSKQNQEFRRDY
+227 
-240 IHSEKRGVKKVKG
+240 GKKVS
-253 EMTLKD
+253 D
-259 RVGKMRGVNWRKNE
+259 RVNYVADTDTRSMRQDSSTSAYPRKIKVKE

-313 KDGRVT
+313 KDGKVT
-319 EVGRYRKPSKREARN
+319 EVGRYRRPSKREARN

-473 RVQSYKEEVEQIDEL
+473 RVQSYKEE
-488 SKTTTANYLYKAKV
+488 
-502 DKNYVHS
+502 
-509 GKMGKYAKARD
+509 
-520 KGIKRAEKKLGK
+520 
-532 KVSDRVNYVADTD
+532 
-545 TRSMKDDPNKSAY
+545 
-558 PRKIKVKEEF
+558 F

-574 TGGYKPV
+574 SSGYKPV

-660 SDLKAPQPEGGPRKR
+660 SDLKAPVTGSPKPGSKADKR
-675 SFCAR
+675 QNNFCKR
-680 MGGVKGPMKDEKGRP
+680 MGGMRGPMKDEKGRP
-695 TRKALALRKW
+695 TRKALALKKW
-705 KC
+705 NCRSS

>member
-1 MNNLQSFSNFAEHC
+1 MNHLQSFQNYAESC
-15 GCDHSEDKKKKSKVT
+15 GCDHSEEKKKKSKVT

-36 EYGDPTVSKRLRVA
+36 EYGDPTVSKRLKVA
-50 RAIDSTFRGK
+50 RLIDK
-60 APKYN
+60 VNPKPKYN

-78 SIKAETKKRKAK
+78 SIKAETRKRKAK

-95 AGKKLKAVLGINSE
+95 AGKKLRAVLGINKE

-118 IARDMGMVKPS
+118 QIKDRIAMAGGDPS
-129 KDKKDATTAN
+129 SPKKKDATTAN
-139 HTRET
+139 HTRNN
-144 ETDAQRKLRML
+144 ETDAQRKVRML
-155 KQQKNT
+155 KQQKNS

-190 VQLEAKVDKLLS
+190 VQLE
-202 DKQKR
+202 
-207 ERRNKAAGMEDKK
+207 
-220 FNSLSKD
+220 
-227 QVSKQNQEFRRDY
+227 
-240 IHSEKRGVKKVKG
+240 
-253 EMTLKD
+253 
-259 RVGKMRGVNWRKNE
+259 
-273 EVQLEKVNLR
+273 KVNLK

-313 KDGRVT
+313 KDGKVT
-319 EVGRYRKPSKREARN
+319 EVGRYRKQSKREARN

-342 SYGRG
+342 SYG

-364 SMGKPRTDDEIRKE
+364 SMGRARTDDEIKKE

-404 YKGTGKPSGPM
+404 YKGTGKPSGAM

-473 RVQSYKEEVEQIDEL
+473 RVQSYKEE
-488 SKTTTANYLYKAKV
+488 
-502 DKNYVHS
+502 
-509 GKMGKYAKARD
+509 
-520 KGIKRAEKKLGK
+520 
-532 KVSDRVNYVADTD
+532 
-545 TRSMKDDPNKSAY
+545 
-558 PRKIKVKEEF
+558 F

-594 GDSKAQYRDL
+594 GDSKAQHRDL

-611 GHVKTG
+611 GHTKTG
-617 KASNLKSGL
+617 KASNLKSSL

-660 SDLKAPQPEGGPRKR
+660 SDLKAPVTGKPKKGSKAEGRQN

-680 MGGVKGPMKDEKGRP
+680 IGGVKGPMKDEKGRP

>member
-1 MNNLQSFSNFAEHC
+1 MNNLQSFSNFTEHC

-95 AGKKLKAVLGINSE
+95 AGKKLKAALGINSE
-109 GYIPEEGYD
+109 DYIPEEGYD

-166 MVKQRIRDKYGK
+166 NVKQRLRDKYGK

-190 VQLEAKVDKLLS
+190 VEHLDELSKTTTANYLYHAKVDKNYVHGGKMGKYAKAR
-202 DKQKR
+202 DKGIQR
-207 ERRNKAAGMEDKK
+207 AEKK
-220 FNSLSKD
+220 L
-227 QVSKQNQEFRRDY
+227 
-240 IHSEKRGVKKVKG
+240 GKKVS
-253 EMTLKD
+253 D
-259 RVGKMRGVNWRKNE
+259 RVNYVADTDTRSMRQDSSTSAYPRKIKVKE

-313 KDGRVT
+313 KDGKVT
-319 EVGRYRKPSKREARN
+319 EVGRYRRPSKREARN

-473 RVQSYKEEVEQIDEL
+473 RVQSYKEE
-488 SKTTTANYLYKAKV
+488 
-502 DKNYVHS
+502 
-509 GKMGKYAKARD
+509 
-520 KGIKRAEKKLGK
+520 
-532 KVSDRVNYVADTD
+532 
-545 TRSMKDDPNKSAY
+545 
-558 PRKIKVKEEF
+558 F

-574 TGGYKPV
+574 SSGYKPV

-660 SDLKAPQPEGGPRKR
+660 SDLKAPVTGSPKPGSKADKR
-675 SFCAR
+675 QNNFCKR
-680 MGGVKGPMKDEKGRP
+680 MGGMRGPMKDEKGRP
-695 TRKALALRKW
+695 TRKALALKKW
-705 KC
+705 NCRSS

>member
-15 GCDHSEDKKKKSKVT
+15 GCDHSDDKKKKSKIT

-60 APKYN
+60 PKYN

-78 SIKAETKKRKAK
+78 SIKAETRKRKAK

-95 AGKKLKAVLGINSE
+95 AGKKLRAVLGINKE
-109 GYIPEEGYD
+109 GYIPEEGVDHYKD
-118 IARDMGMVKPS
+118 RIVMAGGDPS
-129 KDKKDATTAN
+129 SPKKKDATTAN
-139 HTRET
+139 HTREN
-144 ETDAQRKLRML
+144 ETDAQRKARML
-155 KQQKNT
+155 KQQKNS
-161 ARAVE
+161 AKAVE

-178 NAIMDVGKKNEE
+178 NAIMDVGK
-190 VQLEAKVDKLLS
+190 
-202 DKQKR
+202 
-207 ERRNKAAGMEDKK
+207 
-220 FNSLSKD
+220 
-227 QVSKQNQEFRRDY
+227 
-240 IHSEKRGVKKVKG
+240 
-253 EMTLKD
+253 
-259 RVGKMRGVNWRKNE
+259 KNE

-364 SMGKPRTDDEIRKE
+364 SMGRARTDDEIKKE

-393 KMKSEGTSYGL
+393 KMKSEGTSYGI

-473 RVQSYKEEVEQIDEL
+473 RVQSY
-488 SKTTTANYLYKAKV
+488 
-502 DKNYVHS
+502 
-509 GKMGKYAKARD
+509 
-520 KGIKRAEKKLGK
+520 
-532 KVSDRVNYVADTD
+532 
-545 TRSMKDDPNKSAY
+545 
-558 PRKIKVKEEF
+558 KEEF

-660 SDLKAPQPEGGPRKR
+660 SDLKAPVTGSPKKGSKADKR
-675 SFCAR
+675 QNNFCKR
-680 MGGVKGPMKDEKGRP
+680 MGGMRGPMKDEKGRP
-695 TRKALALRKW
+695 TRKALALKKW
-705 KC
+705 NCRSS

>member
-1 MNNLQSFSNFAEHC
+1 MNHLQSFQNYAESC
-15 GCDHSEDKKKKSKVT
+15 GCDHSEDKKKKSKIT

-36 EYGDPTVSKRLRVA
+36 EYGDPTVSKRLKVA
-50 RAIDSTFRGK
+50 RLIDK
-60 APKYN
+60 VNPKPKYN

-78 SIKAETKKRKAK
+78 SIKAETRKRKAK

-95 AGKKLKAVLGINSE
+95 AGKKLRAVLGINKE

-118 IARDMGMVKPS
+118 QIKDRIAMAGGDPS
-129 KDKKDATTAN
+129 SPKKKDATTAN
-139 HTRET
+139 HTRNN
-144 ETDAQRKLRML
+144 ETDAQRKVRML
-155 KQQKNT
+155 KQQKNS

-190 VQLEAKVDKLLS
+190 VQLE
-202 DKQKR
+202 
-207 ERRNKAAGMEDKK
+207 
-220 FNSLSKD
+220 
-227 QVSKQNQEFRRDY
+227 
-240 IHSEKRGVKKVKG
+240 
-253 EMTLKD
+253 
-259 RVGKMRGVNWRKNE
+259 
-273 EVQLEKVNLR
+273 KVNLK

-313 KDGRVT
+313 RDGKVT
-319 EVGRYRKPSKREARN
+319 EVGRYRKQSKREARN
-334 ELIDLYKE
+334 ELINLYKE
-342 SYGRG
+342 SRM
-347 RLTSTN
+347 TSTN

-364 SMGKPRTDDEIRKE
+364 SMGRARTDDEIKKE

-404 YKGTGKPSGPM
+404 YKGTGKPSGAM
-415 AAFAKKTKKKKEV
+415 AAFAKKDKKKKKEV

-473 RVQSYKEEVEQIDEL
+473 RVQSYKEE
-488 SKTTTANYLYKAKV
+488 
-502 DKNYVHS
+502 
-509 GKMGKYAKARD
+509 
-520 KGIKRAEKKLGK
+520 
-532 KVSDRVNYVADTD
+532 
-545 TRSMKDDPNKSAY
+545 
-558 PRKIKVKEEF
+558 F

-594 GDSKAQYRDL
+594 GDSKAQHRDL

-635 RKEGKNPSGG
+635 RKEGKNSSGG

-660 SDLKAPQPEGGPRKR
+660 SDLKAPVTGSPKKGSKADKR
-675 SFCAR
+675 QNSFCAR
-680 MGGVKGPMKDEKGRP
+680 MGGMEGPMKDEKGRP
-695 TRKALALRKW
+695 TRKALALKKWNCRKS
-705 KC
+705 

>member
-1 MNNLQSFSNFAEHC
+1 MNHLQSFQNYAESC

-36 EYGDPTVSKRLRVA
+36 EYGDPTVSKRLKVA
-50 RAIDSTFRGK
+50 RLIDK
-60 APKYN
+60 VNPKPKYN

-78 SIKAETKKRKAK
+78 SIKAETRKRKAK

-95 AGKKLKAVLGINSE
+95 AGKKLRAVLGINKE

-118 IARDMGMVKPS
+118 QIKDRIAMAGGDPS
-129 KDKKDATTAN
+129 SPKKKDATTAN
-139 HTRET
+139 HTRNN
-144 ETDAQRKLRML
+144 ETDAQRKVRML
-155 KQQKNT
+155 KQQKNS

-190 VQLEAKVDKLLS
+190 VQLE
-202 DKQKR
+202 
-207 ERRNKAAGMEDKK
+207 
-220 FNSLSKD
+220 
-227 QVSKQNQEFRRDY
+227 
-240 IHSEKRGVKKVKG
+240 
-253 EMTLKD
+253 
-259 RVGKMRGVNWRKNE
+259 
-273 EVQLEKVNLR
+273 KVNLK

-313 KDGRVT
+313 KDGKVT
-319 EVGRYRKPSKREARN
+319 EVGRYRKQSKREARN

-342 SYGRG
+342 SYG

-364 SMGKPRTDDEIRKE
+364 SMGKARTDDEIKKE

-404 YKGTGKPSGPM
+404 YKGTGKPSGAM

-473 RVQSYKEEVEQIDEL
+473 RVQSYKEE
-488 SKTTTANYLYKAKV
+488 
-502 DKNYVHS
+502 
-509 GKMGKYAKARD
+509 
-520 KGIKRAEKKLGK
+520 
-532 KVSDRVNYVADTD
+532 
-545 TRSMKDDPNKSAY
+545 
-558 PRKIKVKEEF
+558 F

-594 GDSKAQYRDL
+594 GDSKAQHRDL

-611 GHVKTG
+611 GHTKTG
-617 KASNLKSGL
+617 KASNLKSSL

-660 SDLKAPQPEGGPRKR
+660 SDLKAPQPEGGPRKK

>member
-1 MNNLQSFSNFAEHC
+1 MNHLQSFQNYAESC

-36 EYGDPTVSKRLRVA
+36 EYGDPTVSKRLKVA
-50 RAIDSTFRGK
+50 RLIDK
-60 APKYN
+60 VNPKPKYN

-78 SIKAETKKRKAK
+78 SIKAETRKRKAK

-95 AGKKLKAVLGINSE
+95 AGKKLRAVLGINKE

-118 IARDMGMVKPS
+118 QIKDRIAMAGGDPS
-129 KDKKDATTAN
+129 SPKKKDATTAN
-139 HTRET
+139 HTRNN
-144 ETDAQRKLRML
+144 ETDAQRKVRML
-155 KQQKNT
+155 KQQKNS

-190 VQLEAKVDKLLS
+190 VQLE
-202 DKQKR
+202 
-207 ERRNKAAGMEDKK
+207 
-220 FNSLSKD
+220 
-227 QVSKQNQEFRRDY
+227 
-240 IHSEKRGVKKVKG
+240 
-253 EMTLKD
+253 
-259 RVGKMRGVNWRKNE
+259 
-273 EVQLEKVNLR
+273 KVNLK

-313 KDGRVT
+313 KDGKVT
-319 EVGRYRKPSKREARN
+319 EVGRYRKQSKREARN

-364 SMGKPRTDDEIRKE
+364 SMGKARTDDEIKKE

-404 YKGTGKPSGPM
+404 YKGTGKPSGAM

-473 RVQSYKEEVEQIDEL
+473 RVQSYKEE
-488 SKTTTANYLYKAKV
+488 
-502 DKNYVHS
+502 
-509 GKMGKYAKARD
+509 
-520 KGIKRAEKKLGK
+520 
-532 KVSDRVNYVADTD
+532 
-545 TRSMKDDPNKSAY
+545 
-558 PRKIKVKEEF
+558 F

-594 GDSKAQYRDL
+594 GDSKAQHRDL

-611 GHVKTG
+611 GHTKTG
-617 KASNLKSGL
+617 KASNLKSSL

-660 SDLKAPQPEGGPRKR
+660 SDLKAPVTGKPKKGSKAEGRQN

-680 MGGVKGPMKDEKGRP
+680 MSGVKGPMMKDGKP
-695 TRKALALRKW
+695 TRKKLALDKW
-705 KC
+705 DC

>member
-1 MNNLQSFSNFAEHC
+1 MNHLQSFQNYAESC

-36 EYGDPTVSKRLRVA
+36 EYGDPTVSKRLKVA
-50 RAIDSTFRGK
+50 RLIDK
-60 APKYN
+60 VNPKPKYN

-78 SIKAETKKRKAK
+78 SIKAETRKRKAK

-95 AGKKLKAVLGINSE
+95 AGKKLRAVLGINKE

-118 IARDMGMVKPS
+118 HYKDRIAMAGGDPS
-129 KDKKDATTAN
+129 SPKKKDATTAN
-139 HTRET
+139 HTRNN
-144 ETDAQRKLRML
+144 ETDAQRKVRML
-155 KQQKNT
+155 KQQKNS

-190 VQLEAKVDKLLS
+190 VQLEAKVEKFAPK
-202 DKQKR
+202 DKQADVRNERRFGKKHNKSIIGIEKGKAIYHKDEGKR
-207 ERRNKAAGMEDKK
+207 EENTKKRREEHKA
-220 FNSLSKD
+220 
-227 QVSKQNQEFRRDY
+227 R
-240 IHSEKRGVKKVKG
+240 RGVKGAEVKG
-253 EMTLKD
+253 GTVAKKKYKGIVT
-259 RVGKMRGVNWRKNE
+259 VGNYMKKE

-319 EVGRYRKPSKREARN
+319 EVGRYRKQSKREARN
-334 ELIDLYKE
+334 ELINLYKE

-404 YKGTGKPSGPM
+404 YKGTGKPSGAM

-473 RVQSYKEEVEQIDEL
+473 RVQSYKEE
-488 SKTTTANYLYKAKV
+488 
-502 DKNYVHS
+502 
-509 GKMGKYAKARD
+509 
-520 KGIKRAEKKLGK
+520 
-532 KVSDRVNYVADTD
+532 
-545 TRSMKDDPNKSAY
+545 
-558 PRKIKVKEEF
+558 F

-594 GDSKAQYRDL
+594 GDSKAQHRDL
-604 HKDLAKY
+604 HKDLAKN
-611 GHVKTG
+611 GHTKTG
-617 KASNLKSGL
+617 KASNLKSSL

-660 SDLKAPQPEGGPRKR
+660 SDLKAPQPEGGPRKK

>member
-1 MNNLQSFSNFAEHC
+1 MNNLQSFSNFTEHC

-95 AGKKLKAVLGINSE
+95 AGKKLKAALGINSE
-109 GYIPEEGYD
+109 GYLPEEGYD

-166 MVKQRIRDKYGK
+166 NVKQRLRDKYGK

-190 VQLEAKVDKLLS
+190 VEHLDELSKTTTANYLYHAKVDKNYVHGGKMGKYAKAR
-202 DKQKR
+202 DKGIKR
-207 ERRNKAAGMEDKK
+207 AEKK
-220 FNSLSKD
+220 L
-227 QVSKQNQEFRRDY
+227 
-240 IHSEKRGVKKVKG
+240 GKKVS
-253 EMTLKD
+253 D
-259 RVGKMRGVNWRKNE
+259 RVNYVADTDTRSMRQDSSTSAYPRKIKVKE

-313 KDGRVT
+313 KDGKVT
-319 EVGRYRKPSKREARN
+319 EVGRYRRPSKREARN

-473 RVQSYKEEVEQIDEL
+473 RVQSYKEE
-488 SKTTTANYLYKAKV
+488 
-502 DKNYVHS
+502 
-509 GKMGKYAKARD
+509 
-520 KGIKRAEKKLGK
+520 
-532 KVSDRVNYVADTD
+532 
-545 TRSMKDDPNKSAY
+545 
-558 PRKIKVKEEF
+558 F

-574 TGGYKPV
+574 SSGYKPV

-660 SDLKAPQPEGGPRKR
+660 SDLKAPVTGSPKPGSKADKR
-675 SFCAR
+675 QNNFCKR
-680 MGGVKGPMKDEKGRP
+680 MGGMRGPMKDEKGRP
-695 TRKALALRKW
+695 TRKALALKKW
-705 KC
+705 NCRSS

>member
-1 MNNLQSFSNFAEHC
+1 MNHLQSFQNYAESC
-15 GCDHSEDKKKKSKVT
+15 GCDHSDDKKKKSKIT

-60 APKYN
+60 PKYN

-78 SIKAETKKRKAK
+78 SIKAETRKRKAK

-95 AGKKLKAVLGINSE
+95 AGKKLRAVLGINKE

-118 IARDMGMVKPS
+118 HLRDRGMIRPS

-144 ETDAQRKLRML
+144 ETDAQRKVRML
-155 KQQKNT
+155 KQQKNS

-166 MVKQRIRDKYGK
+166 MVKQRLRDKYGK

-190 VQLEAKVDKLLS
+190 VQLEAKVEKFAPK
-202 DKQKR
+202 DKQADVRNERRFGKKHNKSIIGIEKGKAIYHKDEGKR
-207 ERRNKAAGMEDKK
+207 EENTKKRREEHKA
-220 FNSLSKD
+220 
-227 QVSKQNQEFRRDY
+227 R
-240 IHSEKRGVKKVKG
+240 RGVKGAEVKG
-253 EMTLKD
+253 GTVAKKKYKGIVT
-259 RVGKMRGVNWRKNE
+259 VGNYMKKE

-473 RVQSYKEEVEQIDEL
+473 RVQSYKEE
-488 SKTTTANYLYKAKV
+488 
-502 DKNYVHS
+502 
-509 GKMGKYAKARD
+509 
-520 KGIKRAEKKLGK
+520 
-532 KVSDRVNYVADTD
+532 
-545 TRSMKDDPNKSAY
+545 
-558 PRKIKVKEEF
+558 F

-594 GDSKAQYRDL
+594 GDSKAQHRDL

-680 MGGVKGPMKDEKGRP
+680 MGGVKGPMKKPNGEP

>member
-1 MNNLQSFSNFAEHC
+1 MNHLQSFQNYAESC
-15 GCDHSEDKKKKSKVT
+15 GCDHSDDKKKKSKIT

-60 APKYN
+60 PKYN

-78 SIKAETKKRKAK
+78 SIKAETRKRKAK

-95 AGKKLKAVLGINSE
+95 AGKKLRAVLGINKE

-118 IARDMGMVKPS
+118 HLRDRGMIRPS

-144 ETDAQRKLRML
+144 ETDAQRKVRML
-155 KQQKNT
+155 KQQKNS

-190 VQLEAKVDKLLS
+190 VQLEAKVEKFAPK
-202 DKQKR
+202 DKQADVRNERRFGKKHNKSIIGIEKGKAIYHKDEGKR
-207 ERRNKAAGMEDKK
+207 EENTKKRREEHKA
-220 FNSLSKD
+220 
-227 QVSKQNQEFRRDY
+227 R
-240 IHSEKRGVKKVKG
+240 RGVKGAEVKG
-253 EMTLKD
+253 GTVAKKKYKGIVT
-259 RVGKMRGVNWRKNE
+259 VGNYMKKE

-342 SYGRG
+342 SYCRG

-473 RVQSYKEEVEQIDEL
+473 RVQSYKEE
-488 SKTTTANYLYKAKV
+488 
-502 DKNYVHS
+502 
-509 GKMGKYAKARD
+509 
-520 KGIKRAEKKLGK
+520 
-532 KVSDRVNYVADTD
+532 
-545 TRSMKDDPNKSAY
+545 
-558 PRKIKVKEEF
+558 F

-594 GDSKAQYRDL
+594 GDSKAQHRDL

-680 MGGVKGPMKDEKGRP
+680 MGGVKGPMKKPNGEP

>member
-1 MNNLQSFSNFAEHC
+1 MNNLQSFSNFTEHC

-95 AGKKLKAVLGINSE
+95 AGKKLKAALGINSE
-109 GYIPEEGYD
+109 GYLPEEGYD

-166 MVKQRIRDKYGK
+166 NVKQRLRDKYGK

-190 VQLEAKVDKLLS
+190 VEHLDELSKTTTANYLYHAKVDKNYVHGGKMGKYAKAR
-202 DKQKR
+202 DKGIQR
-207 ERRNKAAGMEDKK
+207 AEKK
-220 FNSLSKD
+220 L
-227 QVSKQNQEFRRDY
+227 
-240 IHSEKRGVKKVKG
+240 GKKVS
-253 EMTLKD
+253 D
-259 RVGKMRGVNWRKNE
+259 RVNYVADTDTRSMRQDSSTSAYPRKIKVKE

-313 KDGRVT
+313 KDGKVT

-473 RVQSYKEEVEQIDEL
+473 RVQSYKEE
-488 SKTTTANYLYKAKV
+488 
-502 DKNYVHS
+502 
-509 GKMGKYAKARD
+509 
-520 KGIKRAEKKLGK
+520 
-532 KVSDRVNYVADTD
+532 
-545 TRSMKDDPNKSAY
+545 
-558 PRKIKVKEEF
+558 F

-574 TGGYKPV
+574 SSGYKPV

-660 SDLKAPQPEGGPRKR
+660 SDLKAPVTGSPKPGSKADKR
-675 SFCAR
+675 QNNFCKR
-680 MGGVKGPMKDEKGRP
+680 MGGMRGPMKDEKGRP
-695 TRKALALRKW
+695 TRKALALKKW
-705 KC
+705 NCRSS

>member
-1 MNNLQSFSNFAEHC
+1 MNHLQSFQNYAESC
-15 GCDHSEDKKKKSKVT
+15 GCDHSDDKKKKSKIT

-60 APKYN
+60 PKYN

-78 SIKAETKKRKAK
+78 SIKAETRKRKAK

-95 AGKKLKAVLGINSE
+95 AGKKLRAVLGINKE

-118 IARDMGMVKPS
+118 HLRDRGMIRPS

-144 ETDAQRKLRML
+144 ETDAQRKVRML

-166 MVKQRIRDKYGK
+166 NVKQRLRDKYGK

-190 VQLEAKVDKLLS
+190 VQLEAKVEKFAPK
-202 DKQKR
+202 DKQADVRNERRFGKKHNKSIIGIEKGKAIYHKDEGKR
-207 ERRNKAAGMEDKK
+207 EENTKKRREEHKA
-220 FNSLSKD
+220 
-227 QVSKQNQEFRRDY
+227 R
-240 IHSEKRGVKKVKG
+240 RGVKGAEVKG
-253 EMTLKD
+253 GTVAKKKYKGIVT
-259 RVGKMRGVNWRKNE
+259 VGNYMKKE

-334 ELIDLYKE
+334 ELINLYKE

-473 RVQSYKEEVEQIDEL
+473 RVQSYKEE
-488 SKTTTANYLYKAKV
+488 
-502 DKNYVHS
+502 
-509 GKMGKYAKARD
+509 
-520 KGIKRAEKKLGK
+520 
-532 KVSDRVNYVADTD
+532 
-545 TRSMKDDPNKSAY
+545 
-558 PRKIKVKEEF
+558 F

-594 GDSKAQYRDL
+594 GDSKAQHRDL

-680 MGGVKGPMKDEKGRP
+680 MGGVKGPMKKPNGEP